1 MLAAI
6 HRWRRHLSPSH
17 HFLVRND
24 EIWTRS
30 FQLLRSII
38 ESLGIKR
45 ARIDVGMIKI
55 KGDSGKWYGIQP
67 AVFKTVFQ
75 YWQVTSLPKG
85 KHICIDI
92 QEQHE
97 KMPIGD
103 QLASVV
109 LALANDNLMVREIY
123 TLSRETIDD

>member
-1 MLAAI
+1 
-6 HRWRRHLSPSH
+6 
-17 HFLVRND
+17 
-24 EIWTRS
+24 
-30 FQLLRSII
+30 
-38 ESLGIKR
+38 
-45 ARIDVGMIKI
+45 MIKI
-55 KGDSGKWYGIQP
+55 KGESGKWYGIQP

-75 YWQVTSLPKG
+75 YWQVTSLPKR

-123 TLSRETIDD
+123 TLSREIVDD